1 MTREMYQGAGHSPL
15 SREVHRRASGR
26 LRFVV
31 AQESDDT
38 WWLHVQP
45 APSLTSMSRR
55 FRESHALRLIGF
67 APITT
72 SRFFPSA
79 CTFGGCYS
87 REIVLPD
94 GGDVSD
100 EVAAELAKALE
111 PTVDSLIQTAFE
123 LEPLGLDF
131 VSA

>member
-1 MTREMYQGAGHSPL
+1 MTPELYQGPGHSPL
-15 SREVHRRASGR
+15 AREVHRRASGR

-31 AQESDDT
+31 VQESDDS

-55 FRESHALRLIGF
+55 FRESHALRLLGF
-67 APITT
+67 VPITAT
-72 SRFFPSA
+72 RFFPSA

-87 REIVLPD
+87 RQIVLPD

-100 EVAAELAKALE
+100 EVAGQLAKALE
-111 PTVDSLIQTAFE
+111 PAVDSLMQTAFE
-123 LEPLGLDF
+123 LEPVGIDF
-131 VSA
+131 VSD